1 MPSTKSWAAIA
12 ALPALLLA
20 SQAFAAVNIDFE
32 SDALGTSISTQYQ
45 PLGVVFSSPG
55 NPTQPEVNTFSG
67 NSTTGHVLADYS
79 IVGGIQLDATFSTP
93 VTDISAIAYANP
105 SYTVTLRAYDA
116 GNNLIGSASSAGGSF
131 NQGILSLSGI
141 GQISKVSWSTGS
153 DIAAVG
159 IDNLSFTPA
168 VPEPQTWAMLG
179 AGLLVVSRALRRK
192 GYGMA

>member
-20 SQAFAAVNIDFE
+20 SQAFAAVSIDFE
-32 SDALGTSISTQYQ
+32 SEATGTSISTQYQ
-45 PLGVVFSSPG
+45 AQGVVFSSPG
-55 NPTQPEVNTFSG
+55 NPTQPEINTFSG
-67 NSTTGHVLADYS
+67 NSTTGHVLADFS
-79 IVGGIQLDATFSTP
+79 VVGGIQLDATFTTP

-179 AGLLVVSRALRRK
+179 AGLLVMSRAWRRK
-192 GYGMA
+192 DARLA

>member
-1 MPSTKSWAAIA
+1 MPTTKSWAAIA

-32 SDALGTSISTQYQ
+32 SEALNTSISTQYQ

-55 NPTQPEVNTFSG
+55 NPTQPEINTFSG
-67 NSTTGHVLADYS
+67 NSTTGHLLADYS
-79 IVGGIQLDATFSTP
+79 VVGGIQLDATFTTP
-93 VTDISAIAYANP
+93 ITAISALAYANP
-105 SYTVTLRAYDA
+105 SYLVTMRAYDA
-116 GNNLIGSASSAGGSF
+116 GNNLIGTATSAGGAF
-131 NQGILSLSGI
+131 NQGTLSLSGI
-141 GQISKVSWSTGS
+141 GQISKVTWSSGS

-168 VPEPQTWAMLG
+168 VPEPQSWAMLA

-192 GYGMA
+192 GYGVA